1 MFIKAIS
8 NVCCPFT
15 QLLEYINDVQES
27 IKTNNLSLIILVFE
41 NMFKNCFITKENQ
54 QFKGKEFKTLDIF
67 KDNLKLIFGKL
78 LLNICILYNIT
89 LLICYFIQIYRQIP
103 II

>member
-1 MFIKAIS
+1 MFVKAIN

-27 IKTNNLSLIILVFE
+27 IKTNCLSLIKLAFE
-41 NMFKNCFITKENQ
+41 NVFKNCFITEENQ
-54 QFKGKEFKTLDIF
+54 QFKGKGFKTLDIF

-78 LLNICILYNIT
+78 LEYLYTNS
-89 LLICYFIQIYRQIP
+89 LINFNFFHIYRRVP